1 MQIMLHCRARVPFF
15 KLTAMIVL
23 WPCIEPAF
31 EPSSW
36 PAHSHPLPIHVSA
49 PGPSM
54 SSMSSTPPFPR
65 ATETAANRT
74 RRVLGQ
80 YRHNG
85 RFIITF
91 RWFPGPTSAVSPSS
105 SVPSSRDVCGTPMPP
120 RHPAAGAWWPPTH
133 LDSPKSCLTYTSG
146 RSYGHDKRSRGAVS
160 CVRASARKSYRNLI
174 ATTTGLP
181 ARDGLHLMVPLRRA
195 NANLKIPLVYCLPL
209 HLSRV
214 LGYPFLVHATAV
226 RFPWHGSAALSVPAL
241 FRGIPARL

>member
-15 KLTAMIVL
+15 KLTAMIIL
-23 WPCIEPAF
+23 WPCIETRFRAF
-31 EPSSW
+31 KLAGSFPS
-36 PAHSHPLPIHVSA
+36 ATHSCFGARPEHVIDVIHS
-49 PGPSM
+49 
-54 SSMSSTPPFPR
+54 PPFPR

-160 CVRASARKSYRNLI
+160 CVRVSVRN
-174 ATTTGLP
+174 
-181 ARDGLHLMVPLRRA
+181 
-195 NANLKIPLVYCLPL
+195 
-209 HLSRV
+209 S
-214 LGYPFLVHATAV
+214 
-226 RFPWHGSAALSVPAL
+226 
-241 FRGIPARL
+241 